1 MTHVA
6 CWHRPNRLL
15 RRLWRLLPA
24 LAALGLA
31 ACGDNPGLP
40 EDTGLAVRYPM
51 ALAAVPSGELL
62 FVVGANFDRAFRA
75 GKVRV
80 LDTTR
85 DVFVPGSLEIP
96 GYAGGV
102 ALQYPEAST
111 PTAGGSNPA
120 LPERMLVTSRDDDSI
135 SWASFDNKS
144 ASLSCGSHDAYGRCD
159 SGHRFGFPEDTT
171 PIGNDPM
178 GIEVVPWDPGYWRV
192 TVVSSASA
200 KATVLRMDSK
210 GHFDVVDQIALST
223 GLYGVKT
230 APGTGRTYIS
240 TIGAPYLH
248 VLRVDADPSRKTGYK
263 VVAEPT
269 LVLPSL
275 LASSYGRGLAL
286 SSDGARLYVADRSPQ
301 AVLEIDVT
309 PGPSGAPRNAIAA
322 VMTIGPGPSEIA
334 VAPTG
339 PNGRDL
345 LYVSC
350 FGDDSVWVLDPYLRQ
365 TVDTIRMP
373 HGPYALAAVHV
384 ADQGQTQKQW
394 KLYAALFGAHK
405 LAVVPIDPTSPMRN
419 TVQNLLTGNP

>member
-1 MTHVA
+1 M
-6 CWHRPNRLL
+6 
-15 RRLWRLLPA
+15 
-24 LAALGLA
+24 
-31 ACGDNPGLP
+31 
-40 EDTGLAVRYPM
+40 RYPI

-80 LDTTR
+80 LNTASDQY
-85 DVFVPGSLEIP
+85 VAGLLEIP

-102 ALQYPEAST
+102 ALQVPQDTTPST
-111 PTAGGSNPA
+111 AM
-120 LPERMLVTSRDDDSI
+120 PERLLITSRDDDAI
-135 SWASFDNKS
+135 SWASFDAKN
-144 ASLSCGSHDAYGRCD
+144 ASLSCGTHDSAGRCD
-159 SGHRFGFPEDTT
+159 SGHRFGFPEDTA

-192 TVVSSASA
+192 TVVASASA
-200 KATVLRMDSK
+200 TATVLRMDSK
-210 GHFDVVDQIALST
+210 GHFDVVDQITLST

-275 LASSYGRGLAL
+275 AASSYGRGLAL

-301 AVLEIDVT
+301 AVIEIDVT

-322 VMTIGPGPSEIA
+322 VM
-334 VAPTG
+334 
-339 PNGRDL
+339 
-345 LYVSC
+345 
-350 FGDDSVWVLDPYLRQ
+350 
-365 TVDTIRMP
+365 
-373 HGPYALAAVHV
+373 
-384 ADQGQTQKQW
+384 
-394 KLYAALFGAHK
+394 
-405 LAVVPIDPTSPMRN
+405 
-419 TVQNLLTGNP
+419 

>member
-1 MTHVA
+1 MDWWRRSNGLGSGGA
-6 CWHRPNRLL
+6 RRRPWPL
-15 RRLWRLLPA
+15 
-24 LAALGLA
+24 LAAATALWLA

-80 LDTTR
+80 LDTAR
-85 DVFVPGSLEIP
+85 DQYVAGSLEIP

-102 ALQYPEAST
+102 ALQYPHDVT
-111 PTAGGSNPA
+111 PSAA
-120 LPERMLVTSRDDDSI
+120 LPERMLVTSRDDDGI
-135 SWASFDNKS
+135 SWASFDTKN
-144 ASLSCGSHDAYGRCD
+144 ASLSCGTHDAFGRCD
-159 SGHRFGFPEDTT
+159 SGHRFGFPDDTT

-200 KATVLRMDSK
+200 KVTVLRMDSK
-210 GHFDVVDQIALST
+210 GHFDVVDQISLST

-248 VLRVDADPSRKTGYK
+248 VLRLDVDPTRKTGYK

-275 LASSYGRGLAL
+275 TASSYGRGLAL

-350 FGDDSVWVLDPYLRQ
+350 FSDDSVWVVDPYLRQ
-365 TVDTIRMP
+365 TVDVIRLP

-384 ADQGQTQKQW
+384 AAPGEAKQW

-405 LAVVPIDPTSPMRN
+405 LAVVPIDPASPARN